1 MGADYCI
8 NKTEVIDMGTYT
20 TETIVI
26 KNPSPKL
33 LDLIERMR
41 DHKRQLRE
49 EMRNVEPLFSIH
61 G

>member
-1 MGADYCI
+1 
-8 NKTEVIDMGTYT
+8 MGTYT

-41 DHKRQLRE
+41 EHKRKVRE
-49 EMRNVEPLFSIH
+49 EMRSVEPLFTIH
-61 G
+61 E